1 MSCHIIKRIR
11 ADSKWHASV
20 KMYEAIKEKEYI
32 FMKNDKI
39 LGPVMVCFAGIC
51 WGVISIFINGFAGFK
66 YDSFDIMC
74 FRAWTSALLMLIF
87 FLVKDRNLLK
97 IKLRDIWMFIGT
109 GIFSLTFFSYCY
121 FTSIVK
127 SGAAVAVVL
136 LYTSPIFV
144 MLMSAVVFKEKITL
158 KKIIALILTFIGCV
172 LVAGLVGTGS
182 KLSMGALLLGLGAG
196 FGYALY
202 SIFAGFAVK
211 KYSSLTVTFYTF
223 LFSGLTLPI
232 FRNPVVLIS
241 NVPLNVTPWIIGIAL
256 VCTVIPYLSYTWG
269 LGKME
274 AGKAAVLVTVEP
286 LIGALIGIILYHED
300 ANFFKILGIV
310 LIFSA
315 VILLSF
321 SPSNSAKKG

>member
-1 MSCHIIKRIR
+1 MSENME
-11 ADSKWHASV
+11 SK
-20 KMYEAIKEKEYI
+20 
-32 FMKNDKI
+32 KNSNI
-39 LGPVMVCFAGIC
+39 LGPVMVFLAGIC
-51 WGVISIFINGFAGFK
+51 WGVISVFIKGLTSFD

-74 FRAWTSALLMLIF
+74 FRSWASVVLMFIF
-87 FLVKDRNLLK
+87 FLMRDRSLLK

-121 FTSIVK
+121 FTSIVR

-144 MLMSAVVFKEKITL
+144 MLMSAVVFKERITF
-158 KKIIALILTFIGCV
+158 KKIVALILTFIGCV
-172 LVAGLVGTGS
+172 LVAGLIGTGS
-182 KLSMGALLLGLGAG
+182 RLSMGALLLGLGAG

-223 LFSGLTLPI
+223 LFSGITLPI
-232 FRNPVVLIS
+232 FRNPVALIGS
-241 NVPLNVTPWIIGIAL
+241 VSLQVIPWIVGTSII
-256 VCTVIPYLSYTWG
+256 CTVLPYLCYTWG

-286 LIGALIGIILYHED
+286 LVGAIIGILIYHED
-300 ANFFKILGIV
+300 ANLFKLLGIV

-315 VILLSF
+315 VILLSL
-321 SPSNSAKKG
+321 PNIKVKKTTI

>member
-1 MSCHIIKRIR
+1 ME
-11 ADSKWHASV
+11 SK
-20 KMYEAIKEKEYI
+20 
-32 FMKNDKI
+32 KNSNI
-39 LGPVMVCFAGIC
+39 LGPVMVFLAGIC
-51 WGVISIFINGFAGFK
+51 WGVISVFIKGLTSFD

-74 FRAWTSALLMLIF
+74 FRSWASVVLMFIF
-87 FLVKDRNLLK
+87 FLMRDRSLLK

-121 FTSIVK
+121 FTSIVR

-158 KKIIALILTFIGCV
+158 KKIVALILTFIGCV
-172 LVAGLVGTGS
+172 LVAGLIGTGS
-182 KLSMGALLLGLGAG
+182 RLSMGALLLGLGAG
-196 FGYALY
+196 FGYGLY

-223 LFSGLTLPI
+223 LFSGITLPI
-232 FRNPVVLIS
+232 FRNPVALIGS
-241 NVPLNVTPWIIGIAL
+241 VSLQVIPWIVGTSII
-256 VCTVIPYLSYTWG
+256 CTVLPYLCYTWG

-286 LIGALIGIILYHED
+286 LVGAIIGILIYHED
-300 ANFFKILGIV
+300 ANLFKLLGIV

-315 VILLSF
+315 VILLSL
-321 SPSNSAKKG
+321 PNIKVKKTTI

>member
-1 MSCHIIKRIR
+1 ME
-11 ADSKWHASV
+11 SK
-20 KMYEAIKEKEYI
+20 
-32 FMKNDKI
+32 KNSNI
-39 LGPVMVCFAGIC
+39 LGPVMVFLAGIC
-51 WGVISIFINGFAGFK
+51 WGVISVFIKGLTSFD

-74 FRAWTSALLMLIF
+74 FRSWASVVLMFIF
-87 FLVKDRNLLK
+87 FLMRDRSLLK

-121 FTSIVK
+121 FTSIVR

-144 MLMSAVVFKEKITL
+144 MLMSSVVFKEKITL
-158 KKIIALILTFIGCV
+158 KKIVALILTFIGCV
-172 LVAGLVGTGS
+172 LVAGLIGTGS
-182 KLSMGALLLGLGAG
+182 RLSMGALLLGLGAG

-223 LFSGLTLPI
+223 LFSGITLPI
-232 FRNPVVLIS
+232 FRNPVALIGS
-241 NVPLNVTPWIIGIAL
+241 VSLQVIPWIVGTSII
-256 VCTVIPYLSYTWG
+256 CTVLPYLCYTWG

-286 LIGALIGIILYHED
+286 LVGAIIGILIYHED
-300 ANFFKILGIV
+300 ANLFKLLGII

-315 VILLSF
+315 VILLSL
-321 SPSNSAKKG
+321 PNIKVKKTTI

>member
-1 MSCHIIKRIR
+1 
-11 ADSKWHASV
+11 
-20 KMYEAIKEKEYI
+20 
-32 FMKNDKI
+32 
-39 LGPVMVCFAGIC
+39 
-51 WGVISIFINGFAGFK
+51 
-66 YDSFDIMC
+66 MC
-74 FRAWTSALLMLIF
+74 FRSWASVVLMFIF
-87 FLVKDRNLLK
+87 FLMRDRSLLK

-121 FTSIVK
+121 FTSIVR

-158 KKIIALILTFIGCV
+158 KKIVALILTFIGCV
-172 LVAGLVGTGS
+172 LVAGLIGTGS
-182 KLSMGALLLGLGAG
+182 RLSMGALLLGLGAG

-223 LFSGLTLPI
+223 LFSGITLPI
-232 FRNPVVLIS
+232 FRNPVALIGS
-241 NVPLNVTPWIIGIAL
+241 VSLQVIPWIVGTSII
-256 VCTVIPYLSYTWG
+256 CTVLPYLCYTWG

-286 LIGALIGIILYHED
+286 LVGAIIGILIYHED
-300 ANFFKILGIV
+300 ANLFKLLGII

-315 VILLSF
+315 VILLSL
-321 SPSNSAKKG
+321 PNIKVKKINDDITQKEKELLEKIAKLNDERDLI

>member
-1 MSCHIIKRIR
+1 ME
-11 ADSKWHASV
+11 SK
-20 KMYEAIKEKEYI
+20 
-32 FMKNDKI
+32 KNSNI
-39 LGPVMVCFAGIC
+39 LGPVMVFLAGIC
-51 WGVISIFINGFAGFK
+51 WGVISVFIKGLTSFD

-74 FRAWTSALLMLIF
+74 FRSWASVVLMFIF
-87 FLVKDRNLLK
+87 FLMRDRSLLK

-121 FTSIVK
+121 FTSIVR

-158 KKIIALILTFIGCV
+158 KKIVALILTFIGCV
-172 LVAGLVGTGS
+172 LVAGLIGTGS
-182 KLSMGALLLGLGAG
+182 RLSMGALLLGLGAG

-223 LFSGLTLPI
+223 LFSGITLPI
-232 FRNPVVLIS
+232 FRNPVALIGS
-241 NVPLNVTPWIIGIAL
+241 VSLQVIPWIVGTSII
-256 VCTVIPYLSYTWG
+256 CTVLPYLCYTWG

-286 LIGALIGIILYHED
+286 LVGAIIGILIYHED
-300 ANFFKILGIV
+300 ANLFKLLGIV

-315 VILLSF
+315 VILLSL
-321 SPSNSAKKG
+321 PNIKVKKPTI

>member
-1 MSCHIIKRIR
+1 MNENME
-11 ADSKWHASV
+11 SK
-20 KMYEAIKEKEYI
+20 
-32 FMKNDKI
+32 KNSNI
-39 LGPVMVCFAGIC
+39 LGPVMVFLAGIC
-51 WGVISIFINGFAGFK
+51 WGVISVFIKGLTSFD

-74 FRAWTSALLMLIF
+74 FRSWASVVLMFIF
-87 FLVKDRNLLK
+87 FLMRDRSLLK

-121 FTSIVK
+121 FTSIVR

-158 KKIIALILTFIGCV
+158 KKIVALILTFIGCV
-172 LVAGLVGTGS
+172 LVAGLIGTGS
-182 KLSMGALLLGLGAG
+182 RLSMGALLLGLGAG

-223 LFSGLTLPI
+223 LFSGITLPI
-232 FRNPVVLIS
+232 FRNPVTLIGS
-241 NVPLNVTPWIIGIAL
+241 VSLQVIPWIVGTSII
-256 VCTVIPYLSYTWG
+256 CTVLPYLCYTWG

-286 LIGALIGIILYHED
+286 LVGAIIGILIYHED
-300 ANFFKILGIV
+300 ANLFKLLGII

-315 VILLSF
+315 VILLSL
-321 SPSNSAKKG
+321 PNIKVKKTTI

>member
-1 MSCHIIKRIR
+1 ME
-11 ADSKWHASV
+11 SK
-20 KMYEAIKEKEYI
+20 
-32 FMKNDKI
+32 KNSNI
-39 LGPVMVCFAGIC
+39 LGPVMVFLAGIC
-51 WGVISIFINGFAGFK
+51 WGVISVFIKGLTSFD

-74 FRAWTSALLMLIF
+74 FRSWASVVLMFIF
-87 FLVKDRNLLK
+87 FLMRDRSLLK

-158 KKIIALILTFIGCV
+158 KKIVALILTFIGCV
-172 LVAGLVGTGS
+172 LVAGLIGTGS
-182 KLSMGALLLGLGAG
+182 RLSMGALLLGLGAG

-223 LFSGLTLPI
+223 LFSGITLPI
-232 FRNPVVLIS
+232 FRNPVALIGS
-241 NVPLNVTPWIIGIAL
+241 VSLQVIPWIVGTSII
-256 VCTVIPYLSYTWG
+256 CTVLPYLCYTWG

-286 LIGALIGIILYHED
+286 LVGAIIGILIYHED
-300 ANFFKILGIV
+300 ANLFKLLGIV

-315 VILLSF
+315 VILLSL
-321 SPSNSAKKG
+321 PNIKVKKTTI

>member
-1 MSCHIIKRIR
+1 ME
-11 ADSKWHASV
+11 SK
-20 KMYEAIKEKEYI
+20 
-32 FMKNDKI
+32 KNSNI
-39 LGPVMVCFAGIC
+39 LGPVMVFLAGIC
-51 WGVISIFINGFAGFK
+51 WGVISVFIKGLTSFD

-74 FRAWTSALLMLIF
+74 FRSWASVVLMFIF
-87 FLVKDRNLLK
+87 FLMRDRSLLK

-144 MLMSAVVFKEKITL
+144 MLMSAVVFKERITF
-158 KKIIALILTFIGCV
+158 KKIVALILTFIGCV
-172 LVAGLVGTGS
+172 LVAGLIGTGS
-182 KLSMGALLLGLGAG
+182 RLSMGALLLGLGAG

-223 LFSGLTLPI
+223 LFSGITLPI
-232 FRNPVVLIS
+232 FRNPVALIGS
-241 NVPLNVTPWIIGIAL
+241 VSLQVIPWIVGTSII
-256 VCTVIPYLSYTWG
+256 CTVLPYLCYTWG

-286 LIGALIGIILYHED
+286 LVGAIIGILIYHED
-300 ANFFKILGIV
+300 ANLFKLLGIV

-315 VILLSF
+315 VILLSL
-321 SPSNSAKKG
+321 PNIKVKKTTI

>member
-1 MSCHIIKRIR
+1 ME
-11 ADSKWHASV
+11 SK
-20 KMYEAIKEKEYI
+20 
-32 FMKNDKI
+32 KNSNI
-39 LGPVMVCFAGIC
+39 LGPVMVFLAGIC
-51 WGVISIFINGFAGFK
+51 WGVISVFIKGLTSFD

-74 FRAWTSALLMLIF
+74 FRSWASVVLMFIF
-87 FLVKDRNLLK
+87 FLMRDRSLLK

-158 KKIIALILTFIGCV
+158 KKIVALILTFIGCV
-172 LVAGLVGTGS
+172 LVAGLIGIGS
-182 KLSMGALLLGLGAG
+182 RLSMGALLLGLGAG

-223 LFSGLTLPI
+223 LFSGITLPI
-232 FRNPVVLIS
+232 FRNPVALIGS
-241 NVPLNVTPWIIGIAL
+241 VSLQVIPWIVGTSII
-256 VCTVIPYLSYTWG
+256 CTVLPYLCYTWG

-286 LIGALIGIILYHED
+286 LVGAIIGILIYHED
-300 ANFFKILGIV
+300 ANLFKLLGIV

-315 VILLSF
+315 VILLSL
-321 SPSNSAKKG
+321 PNINVKKPTI

>member
-1 MSCHIIKRIR
+1 ME
-11 ADSKWHASV
+11 SK
-20 KMYEAIKEKEYI
+20 
-32 FMKNDKI
+32 KNSNI
-39 LGPVMVCFAGIC
+39 LGPVMVFLAGIC
-51 WGVISIFINGFAGFK
+51 WGVISVFIKGLTSFD

-74 FRAWTSALLMLIF
+74 FRSWASVVLMFIF
-87 FLVKDRNLLK
+87 FLMRDRSLLK

-121 FTSIVK
+121 FTSIVR

-158 KKIIALILTFIGCV
+158 KKIVALILTFIGCV
-172 LVAGLVGTGS
+172 LVAGLIGTGS
-182 KLSMGALLLGLGAG
+182 RLSMGALLLGLGAG

-223 LFSGLTLPI
+223 LFSGITLPI
-232 FRNPVVLIS
+232 FRNPVALIGS
-241 NVPLNVTPWIIGIAL
+241 VSLQVIPWIVGTSII
-256 VCTVIPYLSYTWG
+256 CTVLPYLCYTWG

-286 LIGALIGIILYHED
+286 LVGAIIGILIYHED
-300 ANFFKILGIV
+300 ANLFKLLGIV

-315 VILLSF
+315 VILLSLPNRKVIF
-321 SPSNSAKKG
+321 

>member
-1 MSCHIIKRIR
+1 ME
-11 ADSKWHASV
+11 SK
-20 KMYEAIKEKEYI
+20 
-32 FMKNDKI
+32 KNSNI
-39 LGPVMVCFAGIC
+39 LGPVMVFLAGIC
-51 WGVISIFINGFAGFK
+51 WGVISVFIKGLTSFD

-74 FRAWTSALLMLIF
+74 FRSWASVVLMFIF
-87 FLVKDRNLLK
+87 FLMRDRSLLK

-121 FTSIVK
+121 FTSIVR

-144 MLMSAVVFKEKITL
+144 MLMSAVVFKERITL
-158 KKIIALILTFIGCV
+158 KKIVALILTFIGCV
-172 LVAGLVGTGS
+172 LVAGLIGTGS
-182 KLSMGALLLGLGAG
+182 RLSMGALLLGLGAG

-223 LFSGLTLPI
+223 LFSGITLPI
-232 FRNPVVLIS
+232 FRNPVALIGS
-241 NVPLNVTPWIIGIAL
+241 VSLQVIPWIVGTSII
-256 VCTVIPYLSYTWG
+256 CTVLPYLCYTWG

-286 LIGALIGIILYHED
+286 LVGAIIGILIYHED
-300 ANFFKILGIV
+300 ANLFKLLGIV

-315 VILLSF
+315 VILLSL
-321 SPSNSAKKG
+321 PNIKVKKTTI

>member
-1 MSCHIIKRIR
+1 ME
-11 ADSKWHASV
+11 SK
-20 KMYEAIKEKEYI
+20 
-32 FMKNDKI
+32 KNSNI
-39 LGPVMVCFAGIC
+39 LGPVMVFLAGIC
-51 WGVISIFINGFAGFK
+51 WGVISVFIKGLTSFD

-74 FRAWTSALLMLIF
+74 FRSWASVVLMFIF
-87 FLVKDRNLLK
+87 FLMRDRSLLK

-121 FTSIVK
+121 FTSIVR

-158 KKIIALILTFIGCV
+158 KKIVALILTFIGCV
-172 LVAGLVGTGS
+172 LVAGLIGTGS
-182 KLSMGALLLGLGAG
+182 RLSMGALLLGLGAG

-223 LFSGLTLPI
+223 LFSGITLPI
-232 FRNPVVLIS
+232 FRNPVALIGS
-241 NVPLNVTPWIIGIAL
+241 VSLQVIPWIVGTSII
-256 VCTVIPYLSYTWG
+256 CTVLPYLCYTWG

-286 LIGALIGIILYHED
+286 LVGAIIGILIYHED
-300 ANFFKILGIV
+300 ANLFKLLGIV

-315 VILLSF
+315 VILLSL
-321 SPSNSAKKG
+321 PNIKVKKTTI

>member
-1 MSCHIIKRIR
+1 ME
-11 ADSKWHASV
+11 SK
-20 KMYEAIKEKEYI
+20 
-32 FMKNDKI
+32 KNSNI
-39 LGPVMVCFAGIC
+39 LGPVMVFLAGIC
-51 WGVISIFINGFAGFK
+51 WGVISVFIKGLTSFD

-74 FRAWTSALLMLIF
+74 FRSWASVVLMFIF
-87 FLVKDRNLLK
+87 FLMRDRSLLK

-158 KKIIALILTFIGCV
+158 KKIVALILTFIGCV
-172 LVAGLVGTGS
+172 LVAGLIGTGS
-182 KLSMGALLLGLGAG
+182 RLSMGALLLGLGAG

-223 LFSGLTLPI
+223 LFSGITLPI
-232 FRNPVVLIS
+232 FRNPVALIGS
-241 NVPLNVTPWIIGIAL
+241 VSLQVIPWIVGTSII
-256 VCTVIPYLSYTWG
+256 CTVLPYLCYTWG

-286 LIGALIGIILYHED
+286 LVGAIIGILIYHED
-300 ANFFKILGIV
+300 ANLFKLLGII

-315 VILLSF
+315 VILLSL
-321 SPSNSAKKG
+321 PNIKVKKTTI

>member
-1 MSCHIIKRIR
+1 ME
-11 ADSKWHASV
+11 SK
-20 KMYEAIKEKEYI
+20 
-32 FMKNDKI
+32 KNSNI
-39 LGPVMVCFAGIC
+39 LGPVMVFLAGIC
-51 WGVISIFINGFAGFK
+51 WGVISVFIKGLTSFD

-74 FRAWTSALLMLIF
+74 FRSWASVVLMFIF
-87 FLVKDRNLLK
+87 FLMRDRSLLK

-121 FTSIVK
+121 FTSIVR

-158 KKIIALILTFIGCV
+158 KKIVALILTFIGCV
-172 LVAGLVGTGS
+172 LVAGLIGTGS
-182 KLSMGALLLGLGAG
+182 RLSMGALLLGLGAG

-223 LFSGLTLPI
+223 LFSGITLPI
-232 FRNPVVLIS
+232 FRNPVALIGS
-241 NVPLNVTPWIIGIAL
+241 ISLQVIPWIVGTSII
-256 VCTVIPYLSYTWG
+256 CTVLPYLCYTWG

-286 LIGALIGIILYHED
+286 LVGAIIGILIYHED
-300 ANFFKILGIV
+300 ANLFKLLGIV

-315 VILLSF
+315 VILLSL
-321 SPSNSAKKG
+321 PNIKVKKATI

>member
-1 MSCHIIKRIR
+1 MNENME
-11 ADSKWHASV
+11 SK
-20 KMYEAIKEKEYI
+20 
-32 FMKNDKI
+32 KNSNI
-39 LGPVMVCFAGIC
+39 LGPVMVFLAGIC
-51 WGVISIFINGFAGFK
+51 WGVISVFIKGLTSFD

-74 FRAWTSALLMLIF
+74 FRSWASVVLMFIF
-87 FLVKDRNLLK
+87 FLMRDRSLLK

-121 FTSIVK
+121 FTSIVR

-158 KKIIALILTFIGCV
+158 KKIVALILTFIGCV
-172 LVAGLVGTGS
+172 LVAGLIGTGS
-182 KLSMGALLLGLGAG
+182 RLSMGALLLGLGAG

-223 LFSGLTLPI
+223 LFSGITLPI
-232 FRNPVVLIS
+232 FRNPVALIGS
-241 NVPLNVTPWIIGIAL
+241 VSLQVIPWIVGTSII
-256 VCTVIPYLSYTWG
+256 CTVLPYLCYTWG

-286 LIGALIGIILYHED
+286 LVGAIIGILIYHED
-300 ANFFKILGIV
+300 ANLFKLLGII

-315 VILLSF
+315 VILLSL
-321 SPSNSAKKG
+321 PNIKVKKTTI

>member
-1 MSCHIIKRIR
+1 MNENME
-11 ADSKWHASV
+11 SK
-20 KMYEAIKEKEYI
+20 
-32 FMKNDKI
+32 KNSNI
-39 LGPVMVCFAGIC
+39 LGPVMVFLAGIC
-51 WGVISIFINGFAGFK
+51 WGVISVFIKGLTSFD

-74 FRAWTSALLMLIF
+74 FRSWASVVLMFIF
-87 FLVKDRNLLK
+87 FLMRDRSLLK

-121 FTSIVK
+121 FTSIVR

-158 KKIIALILTFIGCV
+158 KKIVALILTFIGCV
-172 LVAGLVGTGS
+172 LVAGLIGTGS
-182 KLSMGALLLGLGAG
+182 RLSMGALLLGLGAG

-223 LFSGLTLPI
+223 LFSGITLPI
-232 FRNPVVLIS
+232 FRNPVALIGS
-241 NVPLNVTPWIIGIAL
+241 VSLQVSPWIVGTSII
-256 VCTVIPYLSYTWG
+256 CTVLPYLCYTWG

-286 LIGALIGIILYHED
+286 LVGAIIGILIYHED
-300 ANFFKILGIV
+300 ANLFKLLGII

-315 VILLSF
+315 VILLSL
-321 SPSNSAKKG
+321 PNIKVKKTTI

>member
-1 MSCHIIKRIR
+1 ME
-11 ADSKWHASV
+11 SK
-20 KMYEAIKEKEYI
+20 
-32 FMKNDKI
+32 KNSNI
-39 LGPVMVCFAGIC
+39 LGPVMVFLAGIC
-51 WGVISIFINGFAGFK
+51 WGVISVFIKGLTSFD

-74 FRAWTSALLMLIF
+74 FRSWASVVLMFIF
-87 FLVKDRNLLK
+87 FLMRDRSLLK

-158 KKIIALILTFIGCV
+158 KKIVALILTFIGCV
-172 LVAGLVGTGS
+172 LVAGLIGTGS
-182 KLSMGALLLGLGAG
+182 RLSMGALLLGLGAG

-223 LFSGLTLPI
+223 LFSGITLPI
-232 FRNPVVLIS
+232 FRNPVALIGS
-241 NVPLNVTPWIIGIAL
+241 ISLQVIPWIVGTSII
-256 VCTVIPYLSYTWG
+256 CTVLPYLCYTWG

-286 LIGALIGIILYHED
+286 LVGAIIGILIYHED
-300 ANFFKILGIV
+300 ANLFKLLGIV

-315 VILLSF
+315 VILLSL
-321 SPSNSAKKG
+321 PNIKVKKTTI

>member
-1 MSCHIIKRIR
+1 
-11 ADSKWHASV
+11 
-20 KMYEAIKEKEYI
+20 
-32 FMKNDKI
+32 MKNDKI

-51 WGVISIFINGFAGFK
+51 WGVISVFIKGLTAFD

-74 FRAWTSALLMLIF
+74 FRSWASVILMFIF
-87 FLVKDRNLLK
+87 FLIKDRSLLK

-121 FTSIVK
+121 FTSIVR

-182 KLSMGALLLGLGAG
+182 RLSMGALLLGLGAG

-223 LFSGLTLPI
+223 LFSGVTLPI
-232 FRNPVVLIS
+232 FRNPVALIGS
-241 NVPLNVTPWIIGIAL
+241 VSLQVIPWIVGTSII
-256 VCTVIPYLSYTWG
+256 CTVLPYLCYTWG

-300 ANFFKILGIV
+300 ANFFKILGII

-321 SPSNSAKKG
+321 LPSNSVKKG

>member
-1 MSCHIIKRIR
+1 MSENME
-11 ADSKWHASV
+11 SK
-20 KMYEAIKEKEYI
+20 
-32 FMKNDKI
+32 KNSNI
-39 LGPVMVCFAGIC
+39 LGPVMVFLAGIC
-51 WGVISIFINGFAGFK
+51 WGVISVFIKGLTSFD

-74 FRAWTSALLMLIF
+74 FRSWASVVLMFIF
-87 FLVKDRNLLK
+87 FLMRDRSLLK

-121 FTSIVK
+121 FTSIVR

-158 KKIIALILTFIGCV
+158 KKIVALILTFIGCV
-172 LVAGLVGTGS
+172 LVAGLIGTGS
-182 KLSMGALLLGLGAG
+182 RLSMGALLLGLGAG

-223 LFSGLTLPI
+223 LFSGITLPI
-232 FRNPVVLIS
+232 FRNPVALIGS
-241 NVPLNVTPWIIGIAL
+241 VSLQVIPWIVGTSII
-256 VCTVIPYLSYTWG
+256 CTVLPYLCYTWG

-286 LIGALIGIILYHED
+286 LVGAIIGILIYHED
-300 ANFFKILGIV
+300 ANLFKLLGIV

-315 VILLSF
+315 VILLSL
-321 SPSNSAKKG
+321 PNIKVKKTTI

>member
-1 MSCHIIKRIR
+1 ME
-11 ADSKWHASV
+11 SK
-20 KMYEAIKEKEYI
+20 
-32 FMKNDKI
+32 KNSNI
-39 LGPVMVCFAGIC
+39 LGPVMVFLAGIC
-51 WGVISIFINGFAGFK
+51 WGVISVFIKGLTSFD

-74 FRAWTSALLMLIF
+74 FRSWASVVLMFIF
-87 FLVKDRNLLK
+87 FLMRDRSLLK

-121 FTSIVK
+121 FTSIVR

-144 MLMSAVVFKEKITL
+144 MLMSAVVFKERITF
-158 KKIIALILTFIGCV
+158 KKIVALILTFIGCV
-172 LVAGLVGTGS
+172 LVAGLIGTGS
-182 KLSMGALLLGLGAG
+182 RLSMGALLLGLGAG

-223 LFSGLTLPI
+223 LFSGITLPI
-232 FRNPVVLIS
+232 FRNPVALIGS
-241 NVPLNVTPWIIGIAL
+241 VSLQVIPWIVGTSII
-256 VCTVIPYLSYTWG
+256 CTVLPYLCYTWG

-286 LIGALIGIILYHED
+286 LVGAIIGILIYHED
-300 ANFFKILGIV
+300 ANLFKLLGIV

-315 VILLSF
+315 VILLSL
-321 SPSNSAKKG
+321 PNIKVKKTTI